1 MGYNI
6 KTLACPCKFKQIH
19 DVNNWIATYIESFKF
34 AQVTGWQIIN
44 NSSWVF
50 KLLQWSTTVIENYNL
65 SRKSDNWTPE
75 NAIHII
81 LSRQHWDE
89 ADYESMEYLR
99 QGLIANR
106 FQVFLCW
113 RIRMAI
119 QQHPPSWVSKFLKCI
134 TAVTEN
140 YNSLYLDYGKG
151 LSQHLSH
158 KHWDKR
164 IHNIIE
170 QCAFV
175 HVGYGISWLYFQG
188 PHEQTHIV

>member
-113 RIRMAI
+113 RIWMAI
-119 QQHPPSWVSKFLKCI
+119 QQHPIISFQVPEVH
-134 TAVTEN
+134 
-140 YNSLYLDYGKG
+140 YNSDWELQLAIFG
-151 LSQHLSH
+151 L
-158 KHWDKR
+158 WKR
-164 IHNIIE
+164 PITT
-170 QCAFV
+170 FV
-175 HVGYGISWLYFQG
+175 
-188 PHEQTHIV
+188 T